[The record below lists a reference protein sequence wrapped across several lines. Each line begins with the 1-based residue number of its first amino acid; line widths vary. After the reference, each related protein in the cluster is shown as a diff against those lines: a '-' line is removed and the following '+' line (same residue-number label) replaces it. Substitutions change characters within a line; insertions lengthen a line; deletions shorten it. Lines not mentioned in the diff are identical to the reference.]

1 MAPIA
6 IPTSSTNGHAMNGG
20 GAQQRHP
27 TARRSPVTHNGG
39 LAVRLAPDADAEGGG
54 DDEAASGA
62 VRVDESKG
70 EMRAVYE
77 DRGAF
82 VERES
87 LDACDEG
94 RTAMDSC
101 AGAPGGKEELG
112 RSGASLCC
120 VPPPPPSFFFP
131 PFGPWRTRGVPAL
144 SCLTR
149 PVWGLGGPPWP
160 CPGDGEP
167 RCGPWRRRWG
177 RSCPCAN
184 AYQGGGAQ

>member
-27 TARRSPVTHNGG
+27 TARRSPGG
-39 LAVRLAPDADAEGGG
+39 LAVRLA

-87 LDACDEG
+87 
-94 RTAMDSC
+94 S
-101 AGAPGGKEELG
+101 
-112 RSGASLCC
+112 
-120 VPPPPPSFFFP
+120 
-131 PFGPWRTRGVPAL
+131 
-144 SCLTR
+144 
-149 PVWGLGGPPWP
+149 
-160 CPGDGEP
+160 
-167 RCGPWRRRWG
+167 RRLR
-177 RSCPCAN
+177 
-184 AYQGGGAQ
+184 